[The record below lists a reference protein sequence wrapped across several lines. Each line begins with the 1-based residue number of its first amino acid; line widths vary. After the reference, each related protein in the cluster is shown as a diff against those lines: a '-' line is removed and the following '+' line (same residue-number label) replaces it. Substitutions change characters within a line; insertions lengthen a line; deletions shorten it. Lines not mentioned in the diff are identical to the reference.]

1 MVDEQNGWEK
11 LSDNPLIEFKEG
23 NSTVDGDEELASVE
37 DPAEV
42 AVYINSI
49 LSDEAKMKQYNFKDH
64 GDVNGIHLYTFMT
77 DEYIFICHY
86 TYADEHQAHLVR
98 HQNMS

>member
-37 DPAEV
+37 EHSV
-42 AVYINSI
+42 T
-49 LSDEAKMKQYNFKDH
+49 
-64 GDVNGIHLYTFMT
+64 YTFSEGVIQHCNYNGHRYIRVEWEKEECEET
-77 DEYIFICHY
+77 DKSVIFKI
-86 TYADEHQAHLVR
+86 AL
-98 HQNMS
+98 